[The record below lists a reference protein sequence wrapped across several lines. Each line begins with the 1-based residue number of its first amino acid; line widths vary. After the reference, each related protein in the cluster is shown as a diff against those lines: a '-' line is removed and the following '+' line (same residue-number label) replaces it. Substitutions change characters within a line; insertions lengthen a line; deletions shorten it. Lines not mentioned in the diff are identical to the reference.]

1 MKNFIALIAVS
12 LLFASAASARNARDM
27 LRDEIA
33 FCSQFV
39 ISDPDPVIVLDFM
52 RECCAYSRNIRDCR
66 MYDWEVSRG
75 STAR

>member
-1 MKNFIALIAVS
+1 MKILIALIAIV
-12 LLFASAASARNARDM
+12 LLFASAANARNARDM

-39 ISDPDPVIVLDFM
+39 ISDPDPTVVLDFM

-66 MYDWEVSRG
+66 MYEWEVRRG
-75 STAR
+75 SSSR